1 MAEAPAAVVVLG
13 IGNALRGDDA
23 AGLQVARRVR
33 SLLESAPAP
42 PGPQIAVLEHERE
55 PLGLID
61 RWQGCSAAVL
71 IDAIRSGAAPGTTHR
86 IDVSATPIPAPLGS
100 SSSTHAVGL
109 GEAIELARALGRLP
123 ATIVVYGVEGASFD
137 SGSALSGP
145 VGAAVPAL
153 AEAVAREAIRAAATA
168 A

>member
-1 MAEAPAAVVVLG
+1 VAEAPAAVVVVG

-23 AGLQVARRVR
+23 AGLQVARGVR
-33 SLLESAPAP
+33 SLLEPVRARL
-42 PGPQIAVLEHERE
+42 QIAVLEHERE

-61 RWQGCSAAVL
+61 RWQGASATLL
-71 IDAIRSGAAPGTTHR
+71 IDAICSGAQPGTTHR
-86 IDVSATPIPAPLGS
+86 IDVSAAPIPAPLGS

-123 ATIVVYGVEGASFD
+123 ATTVLYGIEGASFD
-137 SGSALSGP
+137 SGYALSSP
-145 VGAAVPAL
+145 VGAAVPTL
-153 AEAVAREAIRAAATA
+153 AEAVAREAIQAAATA